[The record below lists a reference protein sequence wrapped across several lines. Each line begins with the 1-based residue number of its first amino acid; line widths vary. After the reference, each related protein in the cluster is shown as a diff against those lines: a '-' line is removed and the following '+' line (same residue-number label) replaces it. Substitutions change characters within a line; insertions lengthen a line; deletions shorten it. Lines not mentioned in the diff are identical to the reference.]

1 MNDLLYFIQF
11 GSPYAPCSSESDDQ
25 IHEDQQGT
33 SKISSFCT
41 PHMGFTEDLSMTFYN
56 SLDPC
61 PSSWH
66 SMSDRHSPVLPS
78 THVAHKITQREK
90 QIQFQE
96 FKRRQQMFSQTV
108 IPEYVCGSP
117 NFHQSN
123 TPLYGYEQ
131 ISHERIPQNRSEV
144 NIKSEPV
151 SDYHRPCSNQTE
163 YRTPQP
169 CPVYTN
175 DNQPSYCPA
184 AFMNYPSH
192 QNIPSNLQI
201 YPSHHS
207 TGVNFQLDG
216 YPAHNIFHTNPNY
229 YPNVTFQTVP
239 WIKPEMTY
247 CGQEEITPHRNMSK
261 PSASIKVSMNCDYSG
276 LNQGQT
282 TKHPCINN
290 CRNKPQPSISQPT
303 SNVVHYDIEASVHMK
318 IVENACRD
326 NSCGRVQTK
335 KSSDVDLPSIGSL
348 FEFLNDGQL

>member
-184 AFMNYPSH
+184 AFMN
-192 QNIPSNLQI
+192 
-201 YPSHHS
+201 
-207 TGVNFQLDG
+207 
-216 YPAHNIFHTNPNY
+216 
-229 YPNVTFQTVP
+229 
-239 WIKPEMTY
+239 
-247 CGQEEITPHRNMSK
+247 
-261 PSASIKVSMNCDYSG
+261 
-276 LNQGQT
+276 
-282 TKHPCINN
+282 
-290 CRNKPQPSISQPT
+290 
-303 SNVVHYDIEASVHMK
+303 
-318 IVENACRD
+318 
-326 NSCGRVQTK
+326 
-335 KSSDVDLPSIGSL
+335 
-348 FEFLNDGQL
+348 